1 MVKNIDSPLEG
12 GPQSS
17 VAADEQS
24 DQYKMLSVL
33 ISGGNQNPVTIV
45 IRKYQY
51 GDSVAKL
58 VNLCPDL
65 TVTLK
70 QKSSGTTWQLE
81 PMREMFFVW
90 PDLIKQTRELY
101 WSLAEATPASSFS
114 SQHYE
119 AIKLTKSG
127 NDKYQFMVSTMT
139 TASSSHLSPDLNI
152 TSSPRTNASS
162 DTETGKILRTF
173 FLKDI
178 FYTSKLLLFYLF
190 FLSKMI

>member
-1 MVKNIDSPLEG
+1 MVKNSDQPIGTSNDSPTAAAA
-12 GPQSS
+12 
-17 VAADEQS
+17 VAAEQNN
-24 DQYKMLSVL
+24 DAQYRMLSVL

-58 VNLCPDL
+58 VNLCPEL

-70 QKSSGTTWQLE
+70 QKSSDTTWQLE

-119 AIKLTKSG
+119 PIKLTKSG
-127 NDKYQFMVSTMT
+127 NDKYQFVVSSSPAAPATPDLVSTT
-139 TASSSHLSPDLNI
+139 SPKINV
-152 TSSPRTNASS
+152 SS
-162 DTETGKILRTF
+162 DTETGNF
-173 FLKDI
+173 QFV
-178 FYTSKLLLFYLF
+178 
-190 FLSKMI
+190 